1 MKKVMLVFVIV
12 FSILILL
19 SVSTIFA
26 EDPSEFINDCT
37 DKGCYIYKEDGCG
50 NSPADI
56 TYILG
61 IKGYTDCDRTTTCNE
76 NNVVVTIT
84 SDSLPDP
91 TKTRAARSRCLDEIM
106 TSCVYTTP
114 CETNYICQASTASCV
129 VDVEINDVNFTDS
142 EGVII
147 RTARINDSINM
158 RTLGEKMKLAGV
170 LTYEIFRD
178 GNSIRTF
185 TRDSDSETEDNY
197 PWLAGFNGT
206 NYTAGVY
213 NFSVSVGG
221 HEITS
226 ESLTIPLL
234 SLSEVYFAN
243 ATTGDKLAG
252 ARLNTMVNLT
262 VIGTD
267 LIGREIKYEILNE
280 GVLVRTFLHTATSD
294 TEDSVN
300 WTLGEIGDDFFA
312 GQYTFNASVSAL
324 GINRTSENALI
335 IPELEDVYF
344 ADLRNNPIS
353 STGLNSLVK
362 LDVSGFFLDGEYIT
376 YEIWEVDGGFLWFDK
391 ELFTVSGDD
400 VKTWRAGTDGDGTL
414 IGGGTYYFIAKT
426 DDDPDL
432 TGDVISPITG
442 NAVIKRKQSSDL
454 VVSNIENNIPPVA
467 KIKFP
472 LDRQI
477 YFVNSPITF
486 EQGSFDLDDEFSY
499 SWNLGDGTVKEG
511 DSSTLENYDF
521 DYTYLSPGQKNIE
534 LTITDDRG
542 LSDTA
547 KVSILV
553 IASDYLLSYIE
564 SPAYNEEYG
573 QIVEYDASGTY
584 VISSEVAAE
593 GCTKTITCLAGD
605 CPAETKGVPTSE
617 SLGCDYDGDDEGIDV
632 VGSLGPDLADYSE
645 INFCWDFKE
654 EVVVEGESITEL
666 CKDGDD
672 GGLSFSIT
680 YPSSGRREVSL
691 TASWGVEPAS

>member
-1 MKKVMLVFVIV
+1 MKKVVLVFVIV

-19 SVSTIFA
+19 SVSMVFA
-26 EDPSEFINDCT
+26 EDPEKFIEHC
-37 DKGCYIYKEDGCG
+37 KSSGCFIHKLSGVSNEGCG
-50 NSPADI
+50 TSPEDI
-56 TYILG
+56 KYILTQTNCANTTICSG
-61 IKGYTDCDRTTTCNE
+61 NGYVT
-76 NNVVVTIT
+76 TIT
-84 SDSLPDP
+84 SDSLPGSAHNDC
-91 TKTRAARSRCLDEIM
+91 KKEVK
-106 TSCVYTTP
+106 TSCAYTTN
-114 CETNYICQASTASCV
+114 CDANHLCKTSSDSTVSCV
-129 VDVEINDVNFTDS
+129 PDIELNDVNFTDS
-142 EGVII
+142 GGVII
-147 RTARINDSINM
+147 MTARINDSINM
-158 RTLGEKMKLAGV
+158 RALGKNMKLGGA

-178 GNSIRTF
+178 GNSIRSF

-243 ATTGDKLAG
+243 VTTGDKLAG

-300 WTLGEIGDDFFA
+300 WTLGEIGDDFFR

-362 LDVSGFFLDGEYIT
+362 LDVSGFFLEGEYIT

-414 IGGGTYYFIAKT
+414 IGGGTYYFIART

-442 NAVIKRKQSSDL
+442 NVVIKRKQSSDL

-467 KIKFP
+467 QITGPEDK
-472 LDRQI
+472 QI
-477 YFVNSPITF
+477 YFINEKLNFTQESY
-486 EQGSFDLDDEFSY
+486 DLDDSSFSY
-499 SWNLGDGTVKEG
+499 EWEITNGTETIIKEG
-511 DSSTLENYDF
+511 NSANLENYNF
-521 DYTYLSPGQKNIE
+521 TYAYKGLANLGQQNIK
-534 LTITDDRG
+534 LTVTDERG
-542 LSDTA
+542 ESSTDTA
-547 KVSILV
+547 TILITNSTYILAYTDTPIDGRGYGRVVS
-553 IASDYLLSYIE
+553 
-564 SPAYNEEYG
+564 
-573 QIVEYDASGTY
+573 YDSRSTY
-584 VISSEVAAE
+584 AVSSTT
-593 GCTKTITCLAGD
+593 GDDQCTKTITCEAGN
-605 CPAETKGVPTSE
+605 CPAATKGCPP
-617 SLGCDYDGDDEGIDV
+617 CYDGLG
-632 VGSLGPDLADYSE
+632 GRPGPDSCPINVINSPPTLDDADYSD
-645 INFCWDFKE
+645 INFCWIFDGAPEICTPGISGALFEKSYTFIGMHTSRLE
-654 EVVVEGESITEL
+654 TRMEVILV
-666 CKDGDD
+666 
-672 GGLSFSIT
+672 
-680 YPSSGRREVSL
+680 
-691 TASWGVEPAS
+691 